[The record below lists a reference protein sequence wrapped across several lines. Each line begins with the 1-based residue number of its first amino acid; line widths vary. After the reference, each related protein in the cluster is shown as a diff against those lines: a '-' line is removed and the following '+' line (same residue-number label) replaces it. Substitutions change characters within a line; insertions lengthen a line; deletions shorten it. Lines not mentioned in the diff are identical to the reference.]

1 MKKKKV
7 GLIAQ
12 EVEEVVPEV
21 VSVEKVEGQELKS
34 VRYENIVAL
43 LIEGMKELNAKL
55 EAANTQIEN
64 LKQLIK

>member
-1 MKKKKV
+1 VVIHASDVDEYSVAYGNVV
-7 GLIAQ
+7 GI
-12 EVEEVVPEV
+12 
-21 VSVEKVEGQELKS
+21 
-34 VRYENIVAL
+34 